1 MKCKHNVSATDRSLA
16 KASMRKAMK
25 NCMDG
30 LRKMQKDWK
39 KVSEPLSQAAAYNN
53 RFSRRRCDELPQNVL
68 ELVQGSSTME
78 RNALVHSTLE
88 WTSERRRA
96 LLFQLDDPYLQESLR
111 AEFVRR
117 SPMWAW
123 ACIHWHLR
131 TQHHR
136 NPPSHKTTGI
146 VAGT

>member
-25 NCMDG
+25 NCIDG

-39 KVSEPLSQAAAYNN
+39 KVSEPLRQASAYND
-53 RFSRRRCDELPQNVL
+53 RFSRRRDDELPQNVL
-68 ELVQGSSTME
+68 AVLEGSSMME
-78 RNALVHSTLE
+78 RNALVNSIVE
-88 WTSERRRA
+88 WTSGRRRA
-96 LLFQLDDPYLQESLR
+96 QESLR
-111 AEFVRR
+111 AEFVRC
-117 SPMWAW
+117 SPMSAW

-131 TQHHR
+131 TQHHS